1 MALDL
6 DKYQAEFWRTV
17 KVGQTVVLSDEQAIE
32 DALKAGKGKTEM
44 DYLVKSIRVIEDRKT
59 GIEWRFLRLES
70 PDNLWILIKIV
81 DREFDLRAYFE
92 PSDFQ
97 PGDRQDL
104 LDHECYW
111 MFDEPADPNN
121 YRLNDLQFARSFE
134 IEGCVYEQKP
144 FGMLAGFVRETPVVK
159 ELEGVLTC
167 VCEYRTE
174 GETKNP
180 EAIFIEMG
188 GEHSERGGYIYV
200 LLGNPISQ
208 EDIEVI

>member
-1 MALDL
+1 MAIDL

-59 GIEWRFLRLES
+59 GIEWRFLRLDT
-70 PDNLWILIKIV
+70 PDNTWVLIKIV
-81 DREFDLRAYFE
+81 DREFDLRVYFE
-92 PSDFQ
+92 PGDFQ
-97 PGDRQDL
+97 QGDRQDL
-104 LDHECYW
+104 LDNECYW
-111 MFDEPADPNN
+111 MFDEPADPDN
-121 YRLNDLQFARSFE
+121 YCLNDLQFAQSFE
-134 IEGCVYEQKP
+134 IDGSVYARKP
-144 FGMLAGFVRETPVVK
+144 FGMLAGVIREIPPVK
-159 ELEGVLTC
+159 ELDGVMAC
-167 VCEYRTE
+167 VCEYRSD

-188 GEHSERGGYIYV
+188 GERSERGGFVYV